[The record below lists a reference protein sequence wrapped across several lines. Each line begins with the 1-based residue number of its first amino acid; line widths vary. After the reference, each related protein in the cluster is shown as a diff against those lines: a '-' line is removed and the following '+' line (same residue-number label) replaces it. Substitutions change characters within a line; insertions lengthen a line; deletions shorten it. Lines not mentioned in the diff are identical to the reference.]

1 MPSLSISIRGYTE
14 QRLSLG
20 CFLVFLNRFGSSQV
34 PNLHFS
40 STLAARYSL
49 PYLNRGLTGF
59 LSFISLAG
67 LALAVFALVL
77 VISVMNGF
85 ERELQSRMLALL
97 PHATVD
103 LPGGHQQWGSV
114 QQDLANQPGVVASAP
129 YIEGQVLLTANGNL
143 ASVALVGIDVGQEA
157 GVSSLPAHML
167 AGDLHRL
174 ADTRYQIVLGRYL
187 ARQLGL
193 SIGDKL
199 NIILPRVQI
208 TPMGPVTRQRQF
220 TVAGVFEVGAEL
232 DQTLAL
238 TDLSSANKLFAGAA
252 TVDGLR
258 LAVDNQYAA
267 ASITELAIATLS
279 AKGLLPA
286 DTSWS
291 DWREKNATL
300 YSAVVMEKIMIFVLL
315 MAVVAVASF
324 NVISIVL
331 LTVTDKKTDIA
342 VLRTM
347 GASAQQIMQL
357 FMLQGALI
365 GTAGTV
371 VGALLGMAVAPNIGA
386 MLLFVERQTGWQL
399 FDPSVYFI
407 PYLPS
412 LLRWQDVL
420 LVVVA
425 GISISL
431 LVTLFPAMRAAK
443 INPVVALASAH

>member
-1 MPSLSISIRGYTE
+1 M
-14 QRLSLG
+14 
-20 CFLVFLNRFGSSQV
+20 

-40 STLAARYSL
+40 RTLAARYSL

-167 AGDLHRL
+167 AGDLNRL
-174 ADTRYQIVLGRYL
+174 ADTRYQMVLGRYL

-267 ASITELAIATLS
+267 ASITELAIAALS
-279 AKGLLPA
+279 AKGLLSA
-286 DTSWS
+286 DTPWS

-365 GTAGTV
+365 GTAGTL

-386 MLLFVERQTGWQL
+386 MLLFVEKQTGWQL

>member
-1 MPSLSISIRGYTE
+1 
-14 QRLSLG
+14 
-20 CFLVFLNRFGSSQV
+20 V

-40 STLAARYSL
+40 RTLAARYSL

-167 AGDLHRL
+167 AGDLNRL
-174 ADTRYQIVLGRYL
+174 ADTRYQMVLGRYL

-267 ASITELAIATLS
+267 ASITELAIAALS
-279 AKGLLPA
+279 AKGLLSA
-286 DTSWS
+286 DTPWS

-386 MLLFVERQTGWQL
+386 MLLFVEKQTGWQL

-443 INPVVALASAH
+443 INPVVALAAAH

>member
-1 MPSLSISIRGYTE
+1 VPSLSIRGYTE

-40 STLAARYSL
+40 RTLAARYSL

-167 AGDLHRL
+167 AGDLNRL
-174 ADTRYQIVLGRYL
+174 ADTRYQMVLGRYL

-267 ASITELAIATLS
+267 ASITELAIAALS
-279 AKGLLPA
+279 AKGLLSA
-286 DTSWS
+286 DTPWS

-365 GTAGTV
+365 GTAGTL

-386 MLLFVERQTGWQL
+386 MLLFVEKQTGWQL

-443 INPVVALASAH
+443 INPVVALAAAH

>member
-1 MPSLSISIRGYTE
+1 MA
-14 QRLSLG
+14 
-20 CFLVFLNRFGSSQV
+20 
-34 PNLHFS
+34 NLHFS
-40 STLAARYSL
+40 SALAARYSL

-59 LSFISLAG
+59 LSFVSLAG

-85 ERELQSRMLALL
+85 ERELQGRMLALL
-97 PHATVD
+97 PHATVE
-103 LPGGHQQWGSV
+103 LPGGHQQWSGV

-143 ASVALVGIDVGQEA
+143 ASVALVGVDIGQEA
-157 GVSSLPAHML
+157 GVSSLPTHML
-167 AGDLHRL
+167 AGDLNRL
-174 ADTRYQIVLGRYL
+174 AEARYQIVLGRYL
-187 ARQLGL
+187 AMQLGL

-252 TVDGLR
+252 AVDGLR

-267 ASITELAIATLS
+267 ANITELAIATLS
-279 AKGLLPA
+279 AKGLLSA
-286 DTSWS
+286 DTPWS

-300 YSAVVMEKIMIFVLL
+300 YRAVVMEKIMIFVLL

-371 VGALLGMAVAPNIGA
+371 VGALLGIAVAPNIGA
-386 MLLFVERQTGWQL
+386 MLLFVEKQTGWQL

-420 LVVVA
+420 LVVLA

-443 INPVVALASAH
+443 INPVVALSSAH

>member
-1 MPSLSISIRGYTE
+1 
-14 QRLSLG
+14 
-20 CFLVFLNRFGSSQV
+20 V

-279 AKGLLPA
+279 AKGLLSA
-286 DTSWS
+286 DTPWS

>member
-1 MPSLSISIRGYTE
+1 M
-14 QRLSLG
+14 
-20 CFLVFLNRFGSSQV
+20 

-40 STLAARYSL
+40 RTLAARYSL

-77 VISVMNGF
+77 VMSVMNGF

-167 AGDLHRL
+167 AGDLNRL
-174 ADTRYQIVLGRYL
+174 ADTRYQMVLGRYL

-267 ASITELAIATLS
+267 ASITELAIAALS
-279 AKGLLPA
+279 AKGLLSA
-286 DTSWS
+286 DTPWS

-365 GTAGTV
+365 GTAGTL

-386 MLLFVERQTGWQL
+386 MLLFVEKQTGWQL

>member
-1 MPSLSISIRGYTE
+1 M
-14 QRLSLG
+14 
-20 CFLVFLNRFGSSQV
+20 

-40 STLAARYSL
+40 RTLAARYSL

-167 AGDLHRL
+167 AGDLNRL
-174 ADTRYQIVLGRYL
+174 ADTRYQMVLGRYL

-267 ASITELAIATLS
+267 ASITELAIAALS
-279 AKGLLPA
+279 AKGLLSA
-286 DTSWS
+286 DTPWS

-386 MLLFVERQTGWQL
+386 MLLFVEKQTGWQL

>member
-1 MPSLSISIRGYTE
+1 M
-14 QRLSLG
+14 
-20 CFLVFLNRFGSSQV
+20 

-114 QQDLANQPGVVASAP
+114 QQDLANRPGVVASAP

-386 MLLFVERQTGWQL
+386 MLLFVEKQTGWQL

>member
-1 MPSLSISIRGYTE
+1 M
-14 QRLSLG
+14 
-20 CFLVFLNRFGSSQV
+20 

-114 QQDLANQPGVVASAP
+114 QQDLANQPCVVASAP

-431 LVTLFPAMRAAK
+431 MVTLFPAMRAAK

>member
-1 MPSLSISIRGYTE
+1 M
-14 QRLSLG
+14 
-20 CFLVFLNRFGSSQV
+20 

-431 LVTLFPAMRAAK
+431 MVTLFPAMRAAK

>member
-1 MPSLSISIRGYTE
+1 M
-14 QRLSLG
+14 
-20 CFLVFLNRFGSSQV
+20 
-34 PNLHFS
+34 
-40 STLAARYSL
+40 
-49 PYLNRGLTGF
+49 
-59 LSFISLAG
+59 
-67 LALAVFALVL
+67 
-77 VISVMNGF
+77 
-85 ERELQSRMLALL
+85 
-97 PHATVD
+97 
-103 LPGGHQQWGSV
+103 
-114 QQDLANQPGVVASAP
+114 
-129 YIEGQVLLTANGNL
+129 
-143 ASVALVGIDVGQEA
+143 
-157 GVSSLPAHML
+157 
-167 AGDLHRL
+167 
-174 ADTRYQIVLGRYL
+174 VLGRYL

-267 ASITELAIATLS
+267 ASITELAIAALS
-279 AKGLLPA
+279 AKGLLSA
-286 DTSWS
+286 DTPWS

-365 GTAGTV
+365 GTAGTL

-386 MLLFVERQTGWQL
+386 MLLFVEKQTGWQL

-443 INPVVALASAH
+443 INPVVALAAAH

>member
-1 MPSLSISIRGYTE
+1 M
-14 QRLSLG
+14 
-20 CFLVFLNRFGSSQV
+20 

-40 STLAARYSL
+40 RTLAARYSL

-167 AGDLHRL
+167 AGDLNRL
-174 ADTRYQIVLGRYL
+174 ADTRYQMVLGRYL

-267 ASITELAIATLS
+267 ASITELAIAALS
-279 AKGLLPA
+279 AKGLLSA
-286 DTSWS
+286 DTPWS

-365 GTAGTV
+365 GTAGTL

-386 MLLFVERQTGWQL
+386 MLLFVEKQTGWQL

-443 INPVVALASAH
+443 INPVVALAAAH

>member
-1 MPSLSISIRGYTE
+1 
-14 QRLSLG
+14 
-20 CFLVFLNRFGSSQV
+20 V

-40 STLAARYSL
+40 RTLAARYSL

-167 AGDLHRL
+167 AGDLNRL
-174 ADTRYQIVLGRYL
+174 ADTRYQMVLGRYL

-267 ASITELAIATLS
+267 ASITELAIAALS
-279 AKGLLPA
+279 AKGLLSA
-286 DTSWS
+286 DTPWS

-365 GTAGTV
+365 GTAGTL

-386 MLLFVERQTGWQL
+386 MLLFVEKQTGWQL

-443 INPVVALASAH
+443 INPVVALAAAH

>member
-1 MPSLSISIRGYTE
+1 M
-14 QRLSLG
+14 
-20 CFLVFLNRFGSSQV
+20 

>member
-1 MPSLSISIRGYTE
+1 
-14 QRLSLG
+14 
-20 CFLVFLNRFGSSQV
+20 V

-286 DTSWS
+286 DTSWG

-431 LVTLFPAMRAAK
+431 MVTLFPAMRAAK

>member
-1 MPSLSISIRGYTE
+1 
-14 QRLSLG
+14 
-20 CFLVFLNRFGSSQV
+20 V

>member
-1 MPSLSISIRGYTE
+1 M
-14 QRLSLG
+14 
-20 CFLVFLNRFGSSQV
+20 

-279 AKGLLPA
+279 AKGLLSA
-286 DTSWS
+286 DTPWS

>member
-1 MPSLSISIRGYTE
+1 
-14 QRLSLG
+14 
-20 CFLVFLNRFGSSQV
+20 V

-431 LVTLFPAMRAAK
+431 MVTLFPAMRAAK

>member
-1 MPSLSISIRGYTE
+1 M
-14 QRLSLG
+14 
-20 CFLVFLNRFGSSQV
+20 

-40 STLAARYSL
+40 RTLAARYSL

-167 AGDLHRL
+167 AGDLNRL
-174 ADTRYQIVLGRYL
+174 ADTRYQMVLGRYL

-267 ASITELAIATLS
+267 ASITELAIAALS
-279 AKGLLPA
+279 AKGLLSA
-286 DTSWS
+286 DTPWS

-347 GASAQQIMQL
+347 GASAQQIMHL

-365 GTAGTV
+365 GTAGTL

-386 MLLFVERQTGWQL
+386 MLLFVEKQTGWQL

>member
-1 MPSLSISIRGYTE
+1 
-14 QRLSLG
+14 
-20 CFLVFLNRFGSSQV
+20 
-34 PNLHFS
+34 
-40 STLAARYSL
+40 
-49 PYLNRGLTGF
+49 
-59 LSFISLAG
+59 
-67 LALAVFALVL
+67 
-77 VISVMNGF
+77 ISVMNGF

-114 QQDLANQPGVVASAP
+114 QQDLANRPGVVASAP

-267 ASITELAIATLS
+267 ASITELAIAALS
-279 AKGLLPA
+279 AKGLLSA
-286 DTSWS
+286 DTPWS

-386 MLLFVERQTGWQL
+386 MLLFVEKQTGWQL

>member
-1 MPSLSISIRGYTE
+1 M
-14 QRLSLG
+14 
-20 CFLVFLNRFGSSQV
+20 

-40 STLAARYSL
+40 RTLAARYSL

-167 AGDLHRL
+167 AGDLNRL
-174 ADTRYQIVLGRYL
+174 ADTRYQMVLGRYL

-267 ASITELAIATLS
+267 ASITELAIAALS
-279 AKGLLPA
+279 AKGLLSA
-286 DTSWS
+286 DTPWS

-347 GASAQQIMQL
+347 GASAQQIMHL

-386 MLLFVERQTGWQL
+386 MLLFVEKQTGWQL

>member
-1 MPSLSISIRGYTE
+1 
-14 QRLSLG
+14 
-20 CFLVFLNRFGSSQV
+20 V

-40 STLAARYSL
+40 RTLAARYSL

-167 AGDLHRL
+167 AGDLNRL
-174 ADTRYQIVLGRYL
+174 ADTRYQMVLGRYL

-267 ASITELAIATLS
+267 ASITELAIAALS
-279 AKGLLPA
+279 AKGLLSA
-286 DTSWS
+286 DTPWS

-386 MLLFVERQTGWQL
+386 MLLFVEKQTGWQL

>member
-1 MPSLSISIRGYTE
+1 
-14 QRLSLG
+14 
-20 CFLVFLNRFGSSQV
+20 
-34 PNLHFS
+34 
-40 STLAARYSL
+40 
-49 PYLNRGLTGF
+49 
-59 LSFISLAG
+59 
-67 LALAVFALVL
+67 
-77 VISVMNGF
+77 
-85 ERELQSRMLALL
+85 L

-167 AGDLHRL
+167 AGDLNRL
-174 ADTRYQIVLGRYL
+174 ADTRYQMVLGRYL

-267 ASITELAIATLS
+267 ASITELAIAALS
-279 AKGLLPA
+279 AKGLLSA
-286 DTSWS
+286 DTPWS

-386 MLLFVERQTGWQL
+386 MLLFVEKQTGWQL

>member
-1 MPSLSISIRGYTE
+1 
-14 QRLSLG
+14 
-20 CFLVFLNRFGSSQV
+20 V

-40 STLAARYSL
+40 RTLAARYSL

-167 AGDLHRL
+167 AGDLNRL
-174 ADTRYQIVLGRYL
+174 ADTRYQMVLGRYL

-267 ASITELAIATLS
+267 ASITELAIAALS
-279 AKGLLPA
+279 AKGLLSA
-286 DTSWS
+286 DTPWS

-365 GTAGTV
+365 GTAGTL

-386 MLLFVERQTGWQL
+386 MLLFVEKQTGWQL

>member
-1 MPSLSISIRGYTE
+1 M
-14 QRLSLG
+14 
-20 CFLVFLNRFGSSQV
+20 
-34 PNLHFS
+34 PNLHCS
-40 STLAARYSL
+40 RTLAARYSL

-167 AGDLHRL
+167 AGDLNRL
-174 ADTRYQIVLGRYL
+174 ADTRYQMVLGRYL

-267 ASITELAIATLS
+267 ASITELAIAALS
-279 AKGLLPA
+279 AKGLLSA
-286 DTSWS
+286 DTPWS

-347 GASAQQIMQL
+347 GASAQQIMHL

-365 GTAGTV
+365 GTAGTL

-386 MLLFVERQTGWQL
+386 MLLFVEKQTGWQL

>member
-1 MPSLSISIRGYTE
+1 
-14 QRLSLG
+14 
-20 CFLVFLNRFGSSQV
+20 V

-40 STLAARYSL
+40 RTLAARYSL

-167 AGDLHRL
+167 AGDLNRL
-174 ADTRYQIVLGRYL
+174 ADTRYQMVLGRYL

-267 ASITELAIATLS
+267 ASITELAIAALS
-279 AKGLLPA
+279 AKGLLSA
-286 DTSWS
+286 DTPWS

-347 GASAQQIMQL
+347 GASAQQIMHL

-365 GTAGTV
+365 GTAGTL

-386 MLLFVERQTGWQL
+386 MLLFVEKQTGWQL